1 MMAMKPGV
9 SLRAR
14 WWFIAGVAMV
24 VLSTPAI
31 YGCGPWFDQAVFVP
45 GETPQTSQFGVCFRK
60 LGNRAAHDAAILFD
74 CGLSLFERNE
84 AEYGAA
90 ARRDGCL
97 EPKHGADTASVC
109 RGASRF

>member
-45 GETPQTSQFGVCFRK
+45 GETPQR
-60 LGNRAAHDAAILFD
+60 
-74 CGLSLFERNE
+74 CG
-84 AEYGAA
+84 
-90 ARRDGCL
+90 D
-97 EPKHGADTASVC
+97 PI
-109 RGASRF
+109 